1 MFDTTSPRMFV
12 VTTID
17 GFSAVVDESEA
28 LSYSIERLSPQ
39 AANASEITA
48 ATAVVDKSSFFI
60 ELRNIHN
67 LL

>member
-12 VTTID
+12 VTTIN
-17 GFSAVVDESEA
+17 GFSPIVEDA
-28 LSYSIERLSPQ
+28 LSYSIERLSLQ
-39 AANASEITA
+39 AVNANEITA
-48 ATAVVDKSSFFI
+48 AIAVIDNSSFFI